1 MGKEAKHIW
10 VVEDDPGIASQL
22 VRGLRKAGLM
32 VSLSTQDLDVR
43 ECLRAEPDLV
53 ILDLMLPERSGFEI
67 LKEIRERSSLPV
79 IVVTARGDLEDRLKA
94 FDLGAQDYVTKP
106 FFVEEVLARV
116 RVRVGGGEERDVIE
130 FGGVRMDRTARELSR
145 DGDPLALT
153 PYEYELLEY
162 LVERAGRA
170 ISREVLSKQ
179 LVRGNPNANARS
191 VDSHVA
197 KLRKKLGDEA
207 SEHIRTIRGLGYRF
221 DPE

>member
-1 MGKEAKHIW
+1 VPKEAKHIW
-10 VVEDDPGIASQL
+10 IVEDDPGIASQL
-22 VRGLRKAGLM
+22 VRGLRRAGLT

-43 ECLRAEPDLV
+43 ECLRTEPDLV
-53 ILDLMLPERSGFEI
+53 ILDLMLPKRSGFEI
-67 LKEIRERSSLPV
+67 LSEIRERSSIPV

-116 RVRVGGGEERDVIE
+116 RARIGGELERDVLE
-130 FGGVRMDRTARELSR
+130 FGGIRMDRTARELSK
-145 DGDPLALT
+145 DGERLALT

-170 ISREVLSKQ
+170 ISRDMLSKQ

-197 KLRKKLGDEA
+197 KLRKKLGNEA
-207 SEHIRTIRGLGYRF
+207 AEHIRTIRGLGYRF

>member
-1 MGKEAKHIW
+1 
-10 VVEDDPGIASQL
+10 
-22 VRGLRKAGLM
+22 
-32 VSLSTQDLDVR
+32 
-43 ECLRAEPDLV
+43 
-53 ILDLMLPERSGFEI
+53 
-67 LKEIRERSSLPV
+67 V